1 MLMRFITL
9 PVRDLSQPQLNDS
22 KHWERSE
29 QDRWTLLEECLQ
41 ETLRADQNNCKI
53 YIYFL

>member
-9 PVRDLSQPQLNDS
+9 LVRDLSQPQLNDS